1 MKHKLF
7 DTTNTNDLP
16 KSLVKKMQVR
26 KINKSLSVEILQLFI
41 KHKTLTLQAL
51 YKKLSRKYNTAED
64 RETIRQYAHRHVKYG
79 RLKQKARGVYSISK
93 KGIKGYVE
101 KKRLCSYKINK
112 KYKNAKI
119 ELHAFVLLLFKRG
132 ESLNPDHICA
142 ALYREFG
149 IEAESRTKVKQIIY
163 YMLRKGIVVRTKGD

>member
-16 KSLVKKMQVR
+16 KSLIKKMQVR
-26 KINKSLSVEILQLFI
+26 QMDRSLSVNILQLFI

-51 YKKLSRKYNTAED
+51 YKKLSKKYNTPENINN
-64 RETIRQYAHRHVKYG
+64 IRHYARRHVKYG
-79 RLKQKARGVYSISK
+79 RLKQKSRGVYSISTT
-93 KGIKGYVE
+93 GIKGYVE
-101 KKRLCSYKINK
+101 KKRPCSYKINK
-112 KYKNAKI
+112 KYQNEKI
-119 ELHAFVLLLFKRG
+119 ELHTLVLLLFKRG
-132 ESLNPDHICA
+132 EKLNPVNICA

-163 YMLRKGIVVRTKGD
+163 YMLRKGIVVKTKGN